1 MVIIFKCKE
10 ILNHYVVL
18 QELPK
23 FCRSITLQNQT
34 DIQAHS
40 WKKRSDCWL
49 PEKVGQGEEELDEGG
64 QKVQTTS
71 SKSTKDVMC
80 NT

>member
-34 DIQAHS
+34 ITE
-40 WKKRSDCWL
+40 KRLDLWL
-49 PEKVGQGEEELDEGG
+49 PEVEAGGGGIGEGS
-64 QKVQTTS
+64 QKVQT
-71 SKSTKDVMC
+71 
-80 NT
+80 